1 MKKLKSTLPNMAI
14 VLTLIS
20 VIAGGLLA
28 YVNKVTEGPIKEI
41 NEKTLAQ
48 GLAEVLNANTANVT
62 KQDTLRDEKGA
73 LTAIVYTTDAG
84 TAVLS
89 NDANG
94 FGGTLGVLVGFDE
107 SGVIK
112 GYKVMETHETPGLG
126 VKADFWFK
134 ENQGDKKSKIVG
146 LNPGEQELSVTK
158 DDGQIDA
165 ITASTITSRAFLRAV
180 NAAYKA
186 YKGSESDAAS
196 GATTQAT
203 EKKCCGKCEKE
214 GEAHACA
221 HHKNGEACAHGESDK
236 CCKE

>member
-84 TAVLS
+84 TA
-89 NDANG
+89 
-94 FGGTLGVLVGFDE
+94 
-107 SGVIK
+107 
-112 GYKVMETHETPGLG
+112 
-126 VKADFWFK
+126 
-134 ENQGDKKSKIVG
+134 
-146 LNPGEQELSVTK
+146 
-158 DDGQIDA
+158 
-165 ITASTITSRAFLRAV
+165 
-180 NAAYKA
+180 
-186 YKGSESDAAS
+186 
-196 GATTQAT
+196 
-203 EKKCCGKCEKE
+203 
-214 GEAHACA
+214 
-221 HHKNGEACAHGESDK
+221 
-236 CCKE
+236 